1 MLKTAEKEK
10 IVKKF
15 QVHNTDS
22 GSAEVQIALLTEDIA
37 SLTGHLRAH
46 TKDNHSRRGL
56 LQMVA
61 QRKTLLGYLS
71 RTSEKRYSSLIK
83 KLGLKK

>member
-15 QVHNTDS
+15 KVHDTDS
-22 GSAEVQIALLTEDIA
+22 GSAEVQVALITEEIT
-37 SLTGHLRAH
+37 SLTDHLRAH
-46 TKDNHSRRGL
+46 PKDNHSRRGL

-61 QRKTLLGYLS
+61 KRKALLNYLS
-71 RTSEKRYSSLIK
+71 RASEKRYTALIK

>member
-15 QVHNTDS
+15 KVHDTDS

-56 LQMVA
+56 LKMVA
-61 QRKTLLGYLS
+61 QRKTLLSYLS
-71 RTSEKRYSSLIK
+71 RASEKRYTILIK

>member
-1 MLKTAEKEK
+1 MLKTAETEK
-10 IVKKF
+10 LVKKF
-15 QVHNTDS
+15 RVHDTDS
-22 GSAEVQIALLTEDIA
+22 GSAEVQVALITEQIAELTN
-37 SLTGHLRAH
+37 HLRAH

-61 QRKTLLGYLS
+61 KRKTLLAYLN
-71 RTSEKRYSSLIK
+71 RTSEKRYTALVK